1 MTVPG
6 AGRKVTGAGFA
17 LIGLIVWA
25 AAAVGPLVAHPEV
38 AFLGVPLGGMLTMGG
53 LALSFTSGCRIAAR
67 YFEETEEVARAP
79 RRSRRPAGIPP
90 AEPATRKGRSPPD
103 GVAGQNGGGH
113 FAVVKVSQ
121 GGPPTARSL
130 RQIARTVRLIASRA
144 RSASERACE
153 VLGRP

>member
-1 MTVPG
+1 MTVPR

-79 RRSRRPAGIPP
+79 RRARWH
-90 AEPATRKGRSPPD
+90 AESPPPSRPP
-103 GVAGQNGGGH
+103 GKAG
-113 FAVVKVSQ
+113 A
-121 GGPPTARSL
+121 L
-130 RQIARTVRLIASRA
+130 RMGL
-144 RSASERACE
+144 
-153 VLGRP
+153 LGKTEAATSP